1 QRPVRRR
8 EDEVRREVPADLLG
22 VGVLTRPDRLH
33 EVALGDDPGPRR
45 VRIQHHRGADLAL
58 GHEAGGLAQRVLRPD
73 GEDHGAHPVTY
84 LHATHS
90 SLFSLATFAAMS
102 TLAASENNVPPAL
115 TQMSHGAPT
124 RQLGK
129 LSGQARILSD
139 KPRV

>member
-1 QRPVRRR
+1 MIIG
-8 EDEVRREVPADLLG
+8 LTLHHI
-22 VGVLTRPDRLH
+22 VLYLDASLSIFVLAAWIRADRLH

-58 GHEAGGLAQRVLRPD
+58 GHQAGGLAQRVLRPD

-102 TLAASENNVPPAL
+102 TLAASEN
-115 TQMSHGAPT
+115 
-124 RQLGK
+124 
-129 LSGQARILSD
+129 
-139 KPRV
+139 